1 MKFWKLHLQAWS
13 FNNISLFN
21 MKCKIILFR
30 IGINLNFEKDNT
42 DGIFDNEDRVKLAE
56 LSSVEQKSA
65 IEKLFLKIG

>member
-1 MKFWKLHLQAWS
+1 
-13 FNNISLFN
+13 

-30 IGINLNFEKDNT
+30 SKINLNFKIDNT

-56 LSSVEQKSA
+56 LSSAEQKTA